1 MTLEEIKEAVRQN
14 IKVYWVNDN
23 YQVIE
28 SKYEWLIE
36 SKKNNHYVGLTNT
49 KGELIEKGKN
59 FYTK

>member
-28 SKYEWLIE
+28 GKNEWLIK
-36 SKKNNHYVGLTNT
+36 SKNNNHYVGLTNT
-49 KGELIEKGKN
+49 KGELIENGKD